1 MGTNLFRHIFRLL
14 FGWGGVWLVSCAGG
28 ATSEEA
34 GDSAVLKKAQ
44 TQIANPVDTIVL
56 RRGTFRSQ
64 LISNGKLRA
73 QQKSDL
79 RFAASGTVTWLAGG
93 NGTAV
98 RAGAQIARID
108 DREAQIRLEQARQA
122 MHKADLDLQ
131 DALLG
136 FGYDVADTARVPDE
150 TMRIARLRSG
160 YDAAVTGLRSA
171 RLAADNCVLTAPF
184 GGRIANLKTKLHE
197 NPKGDFFCSVIND
210 GSFDVEFNILESEL
224 SSVRPGQEVRVATFV
239 EPTKRYA
246 GRVVQV
252 NPTVDEKGQITVTA
266 NIPNPGTLI
275 DGMNVKVFVESSV
288 GDKLVVP
295 KSAVLVR
302 DDREVL
308 FRYNRETGRAM
319 WTYVLIEMSNSD
331 SHAVVPNTDRGAEL
345 NVGDAVIVSGNL
357 NLADGSAVEI
367 KRR

>member
-79 RFAASGTVTWLAGG
+79 RFAAAGTVTWLAGG

-210 GSFDVEFNILESEL
+210 RSFDVEFNILESEL

-308 FRYNRETGRAM
+308 FRYDRETGRAM